1 MLARLRF
8 LLIGLWLLI
17 FTGVSAHASTAVV
30 IVSSEASPAYVEA
43 AQAIVNELERG
54 GISRNEMLQLTA
66 LEFSKTAPLL
76 PKLFVA
82 LGVEAARVLA
92 KSGVQTPIFCTLLP
106 RSSFERVLKESAR
119 SPSAQFSALYL
130 DQPLSR
136 QLDLIRLALPAAQH
150 IGVLW
155 GPESKRQE
163 AELKA
168 LAPAK
173 GFDLIDATVTANDF
187 LFPGIKKVLV
197 GADVL
202 LALADPQVFNSNSIQ
217 NILLSSFRANVPLVA
232 FSPAYVR
239 AGALFSLAATPAQMG
254 QQAGSIALGVLQGKA
269 LMALPVYSRDF
280 SVTVNEHV
288 ARSFGLRLDAPAL
301 TARLRSLEGGR

>member
-1 MLARLRF
+1 MLARLNF
-8 LLIGLWLLI
+8 LLIGLWL
-17 FTGVSAHASTAVV
+17 FVFAGFSAHANTTVV
-30 IVSSEASPAYVEA
+30 IVSSEASPAYVDA
-43 AQAIVNELERG
+43 AQAMVNELERG
-54 GISRNEMLQLTA
+54 GISRYDMLQLTA
-66 LEFSKTAPLL
+66 LEFSKTAPMS

-82 LGVEAARVLA
+82 LGVEASRVLA
-92 KSGVQTPIFCTLLP
+92 KAEVQAPIFCTLLP
-106 RSSFERVLKESAR
+106 RSSFERVLQESAR
-119 SPSAQFSALYL
+119 QPSTQFSALYL

-136 QLDLIRLALPAAQH
+136 QLDLIRIALPAVQH
-150 IGVLW
+150 VGVLW

-163 AELKA
+163 TELKV
-168 LAPAK
+168 LARAK
-173 GFDLIDATVTANDF
+173 GFELSDATVTASDL
-187 LFPGIKKVLV
+187 LFPSLKKVLV

-202 LALADPQVFNSNSIQ
+202 LALADPQVFNSNSVQ
-217 NILLSSFRANVPLVA
+217 NILLSSFRAKVPLVA

-288 ARSFGLRLDAPAL
+288 ARSFGLKLDAAVL
-301 TARLRSLEGGR
+301 TTRLRSLESGR